1 MIVTKVQLFSW
12 RAASLIL
19 RVLLLA
25 IPRMLL
31 TVALSLVL
39 SVVMSPVMGLY
50 DLYRYIQRELNDGT
64 GT

>member
-31 TVALSLVL
+31 TVAISIVL
-39 SVVMSPVMGLY
+39 SVVMSPAIGLY
-50 DLYRYIQRELNDGT
+50 DLYRYIQRELNPKE
-64 GT
+64 